1 MPGKDQILGQKIEKG
16 LHFLD
21 YRVIYFIGAKS
32 NFLLPYLTLLP
43 YRARFSIRRILC
55 RYFLYARKLLSEL
68 SHCVW

>member
-32 NFLLPYLTLLP
+32 NFLLPYLTSFPLRPQAAFRTEPL
-43 YRARFSIRRILC
+43 RLVIAAKSGISDILMEC
-55 RYFLYARKLLSEL
+55 
-68 SHCVW
+68 